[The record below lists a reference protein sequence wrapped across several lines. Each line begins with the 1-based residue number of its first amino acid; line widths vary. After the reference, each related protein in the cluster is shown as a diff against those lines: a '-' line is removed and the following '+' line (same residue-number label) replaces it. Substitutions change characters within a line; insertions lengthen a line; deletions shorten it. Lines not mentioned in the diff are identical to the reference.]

1 MDCDRVDFAFSYSQN
16 ALHQAKHWQIAPSPE
31 TDLNRRAIQYLGVLR
46 DLAVQ
51 PSWITLTHV
60 ADPPG
65 ALLTDLGQ
73 HIHRLNQRL
82 DAILN
87 DLLACFE
94 TSQRPRVEILA
105 APLDPTIGIDGFC
118 NHRVTP
124 TILMV
129 DPSRILPADWPALVA
144 HELAH
149 GVAGSSG
156 HDDKFSRAIAY
167 LCLAQDL
174 PLPVA
179 TATAE
184 SLRYWPPC
192 RRHPQPE
199 LFWRHQLPQPDWL

>member
-1 MDCDRVDFAFSYSQN
+1 MDYDRVDAAFSYSQN
-16 ALHQAKHWQIAPSPE
+16 ALHRAKHWQTAPPPE
-31 TDLNRRAIQYLGVLR
+31 TDLDRRAIQYLGVLR

-51 PSWITLTHV
+51 PSWITLAHV

-65 ALLTDLGQ
+65 ALLTAIGQ

-94 TSQRPRVEILA
+94 PSQQPRVEIWA

-118 NHRVTP
+118 NHRLAP
-124 TILMV
+124 IRLMV
-129 DPSRILPADWPALVA
+129 DPSQILAADWPALVA

-156 HDDKFSRAIAY
+156 HDDGFSRAIAH

-174 PLPVA
+174 PLPA
-179 TATAE
+179 ANPTAA

-192 RRHPQPE
+192 RRRSQPE
-199 LFWRHQLPQPDWL
+199 QFWRHQLTQPDWS